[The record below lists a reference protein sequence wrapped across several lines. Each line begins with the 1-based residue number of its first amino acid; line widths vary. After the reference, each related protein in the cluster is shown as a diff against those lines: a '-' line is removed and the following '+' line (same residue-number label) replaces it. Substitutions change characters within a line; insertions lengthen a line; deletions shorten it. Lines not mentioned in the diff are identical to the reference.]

1 MSTKMNIMDTVAAGL
16 AEGTKIV
23 FDFAVTPAEIAEALD
38 GKVWTSKDGKVTNIY
53 LKVRSGKVD
62 KVWLY
67 KKDDVTYYF
76 SSEKNTYYPSLLAEA
91 AAWRKHLEARVGN
104 LSTLAVIEQM
114 EAAEAEA
121 EKALT
126 DDAAAVAAKI
136 AAAAPVTQDEL
147 LAVGFELIG
156 TREGVSR
163 YDAPAWFAEIKDL
176 TISFKDGLVVEYD
189 ATAAEMEKIAAF
201 LGRFA

>member
-62 KVWLY
+62 KVWLW

-91 AAWRKHLEARVGN
+91 SAWRKHLESRVGN
-104 LSTLAVIEQM
+104 LNTLAVVEQM

-121 EKALT
+121 AKALT
-126 DDAAAVAAKI
+126 EDAAAVAAKI
-136 AAAAPVTQDEL
+136 AAGSPVTQDEL

-176 TISFKDGLVVEYD
+176 TISFKDGLAVEYD
-189 ATAAEMEKIAAF
+189 ATAAEMERINAF